1 MKIEIRSVVAYGGER
16 LTRWGKYGN
25 FLVMGMS
32 YILIAGVVIWVYIFV
47 KTHQIIHL
55 ESVQYTADKFK
66 LKKKKDDLFWRLGFR
81 KCRVNSGETVR
92 RLFCR
97 RGGRWWHLEY
107 SSGRGVEEK

>member
-55 ESVQYTADKFK
+55 ESVQFTADKFE
-66 LKKKKDDLFWRLGFR
+66 LKKKKR
-81 KCRVNSGETVR
+81 
-92 RLFCR
+92 
-97 RGGRWWHLEY
+97 
-107 SSGRGVEEK
+107 